1 METIIFGKYP
11 QGKNGEIA
19 PLVWRVLDCTEKGI
33 VIITEKIIDCK
44 PFNENGKS
52 CLWDTC
58 SLRLWLE
65 NEFMSNAFSADEKE
79 RIQRI
84 FLLNNE
90 EVYKYF
96 DGDEDRLAAPTDYAK
111 EQGVLEYDGNK
122 KSWWWSSTVNSE
134 KTHAAFISYD
144 GFLFRFGRKGNAT
157 NYGVRPAILLRK
169 K

>member
-84 FLLNNE
+84 FC
-90 EVYKYF
+90 
-96 DGDEDRLAAPTDYAK
+96 
-111 EQGVLEYDGNK
+111 
-122 KSWWWSSTVNSE
+122 
-134 KTHAAFISYD
+134 
-144 GFLFRFGRKGNAT
+144 
-157 NYGVRPAILLRK
+157 
-169 K
+169 